1 MEVKAGYKQTEVG
14 VIPEDWD
21 VTNVC
26 EIASPV
32 RNAIVGGPFGSD
44 LVSTDYVDNGVPVI
58 RGPNVGTKFVSG
70 DFVFVSKI
78 KAKSLEANLAHPSD
92 LVFTQR
98 GTLGQVSLVPKNN
111 YKQYLVSQS
120 QMKLTVNRNLA
131 NPEFYYYLF
140 SGTEQQKLIQEN
152 TIQTGVPH
160 INLGI
165 LRLLPIKRPPLAEQ
179 EAIAEALSDA
189 DALIEALVALLVKK
203 RQVKQG
209 AMQELL
215 TGKRRLPGFSGEWE
229 ETTLGRTAILRAGI
243 NKPLS
248 EMGSGVL
255 YVTVQDLYSD
265 TSIDVENLGR
275 IKVSSDEIAAKLL
288 KTGDIV
294 FGKSS
299 VKRDGIGYPSQF
311 LGCTEPVV
319 FSGFT
324 FCARPILEVVSA
336 SFLFYSLRWEK
347 TRLWLIENSQ
357 ASAITNINQS
367 IADRIPLLLPPVPE
381 QTAIA
386 EILSDMD
393 AEISALEE
401 KLVKA
406 RQVKAGMMSV
416 LLTGRVRLV

>member
-1 MEVKAGYKQTEVG
+1 MEVKQGYKRTEVG
-14 VIPEDWD
+14 IIPEDWD
-21 VTNVC
+21 STNVR

-58 RGPNVGTKFVSG
+58 RGQNLGSKFVSG
-70 DFVFVSKI
+70 NFVFVTKN

-98 GTLGQVSLVPKNN
+98 GTLGQVSLVPEQN
-111 YKQYLVSQS
+111 YEQYLVSQS
-120 QMKLTVNRNLA
+120 QMKLTMNRNLA
-131 NPEFYYYLF
+131 NPVFFYYLF
-140 SGTEQQKLIQEN
+140 TSSEQQQLIREN

-165 LRLLPIKRPPLAEQ
+165 LRSIPIQRPPLAEQ
-179 EAIAEALSDA
+179 DAIAEALTDT
-189 DALIEALVALLVKK
+189 DTLIEVLEQLIVKK

-215 TGKRRLPGFSGEWE
+215 TGKRRMAGFSGIWNA
-229 ETTLGRTAILRAGI
+229 TTLGKSATLQAGI
-243 NKPLS
+243 NKPLNQ
-248 EMGSGVL
+248 MGSGLL
-255 YVTVQDLYSD
+255 YVTVQDLYSG
-265 TSIDVENLGR
+265 TSINIENLGR
-275 IKVSSDEIAAKLL
+275 IQVSGDEIAAKSLRP
-288 KTGDIV
+288 GDIV

-299 VKRDGIGYPSQF
+299 VKREGIGYPSQF
-311 LGCTEPVV
+311 LGHTEPVI

-324 FCARPILEVVSA
+324 FCARPKSGIA
-336 SFLFYSLRWEK
+336 DATFLFYALRWEK
-347 TRLWLIENSQ
+347 TRLWLIDNAQ
-357 ASAITNINQS
+357 ASALTNINRS

-393 AEISALEE
+393 AEIAALEG
-401 KLVKA
+401 KLSKA
-406 RQVKAGMMSV
+406 RQVKQGMMSA
-416 LLTGRVRLV
+416 LLTGRIRLV